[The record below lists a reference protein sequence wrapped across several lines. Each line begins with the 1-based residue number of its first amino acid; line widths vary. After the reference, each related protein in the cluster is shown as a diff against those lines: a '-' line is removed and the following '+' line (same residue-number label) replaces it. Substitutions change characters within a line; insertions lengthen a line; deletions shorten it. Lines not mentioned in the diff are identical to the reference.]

1 MADGAPVSLILS
13 VLNEGDR
20 LGQTI
25 ESVISAEPG
34 PTEIVVVDDGSTD
47 GCADGL
53 ERSDGSGPHVRVF
66 HRPHE
71 GIAGARAYGASV
83 ATEPVLVFLDAHCDA
98 DPNWLEPLVEL
109 IERSPDTIAV
119 PTVANTARPTD
130 RGCGAYLVNDVLAY
144 QWHTAD
150 PPPAEVGIAPGGCFA
165 VRREL
170 LRELGGF
177 AAMRDFG
184 LEDVE
189 LSLRAWRF
197 GCAIR
202 TVPQSCVGHD
212 FRRESTYKMRAESWL
227 ANVLLTALLHFS
239 AARLE
244 RTLRSAAG
252 FASFAP
258 AITLV
263 LASNWLDRKAWIDAE
278 SSRPLNDY
286 WHAFSSTGRS

>member
-1 MADGAPVSLILS
+1 MADHAPVSLILS

-20 LGQTI
+20 LRRTI
-25 ESVISAEPG
+25 DSVVSAELWPA
-34 PTEIVVVDDGSTD
+34 EIVVVDDGSTD
-47 GCADGL
+47 GCADRL
-53 ERSDGSGPHVRVF
+53 EPAARRGPPVRVF

-71 GIAGARAYGASV
+71 GIAGARAYGACV
-83 ATEPVLVFLDAHCDA
+83 ATEQVLVFLDAHCDA
-98 DPNWLEPLVEL
+98 DPGWLEPLVEL
-109 IERSPDTIAV
+109 IQRCPDAIAV
-119 PTVANTARPTD
+119 PTVANTARPAD
-130 RGCGAYLVNDVLAY
+130 RGCGARVVNDLLSY
-144 QWHTAD
+144 QWITSN

-184 LEDVE
+184 VEDVE

-197 GCAIR
+197 GCPVRTAPRSCIR
-202 TVPQSCVGHD
+202 HD
-212 FRRESTYKMRAESWL
+212 FRRNSPYKMRAETWL

-239 AARLE
+239 PDRLA

-258 AITLV
+258 AITSV
-263 LASNWLDRKAWIDAE
+263 LASDWLDRKAWIDMR
-278 SSRPLNDY
+278 SSRALEGY
-286 WHAFSSTGRS
+286 WEVF